1 LAGDINAGTANGG
14 YQFSIFGAAV
24 SSALGGIA
32 TAAGGDVTLQAG
44 DDIISVPTVP
54 ANQPPGASG
63 AYGSQPGDVTLIAGN
78 QVVGNFTVANGTGT
92 ILAGAQVNHG
102 QGQILN
108 AGASVGTS
116 THPVE
121 LSLIDGSWNVWS
133 GGNVYVGEVRNPNGT
148 FNGDQLTVPNG
159 VFAGNI
165 GSPNVPTRSS
175 FLFNYAPNAAANFWA
190 GDAIVLAGANLPRVQ
205 GENGNM
211 PPVYPPV
218 LTLNAGSGGITVD
231 NPVILY
237 PSSQGA
243 LQITTRDGGNLT
255 GAQQQNTLVGITM
268 SDSALPGYATFAQGQ
283 ALTPLYLHNPNP
295 VAVNISGDINS
306 FGLTVPTFANINVNG
321 GTYNF
326 GFLGQNLSPAQTTSI
341 NVTGAITYRGDTTSV
356 PLTAPLPPA
365 LFNPALSTDPSASG
379 LLTYNATSGTLTFIG
394 QMTASDLAFL
404 LNPTQYVLNSAGQ
417 PEVNAGGVP
426 ITKPI
431 VLNAAQQAALQ
442 QLYTA
447 SQSAT
452 LGDNGLALAGP
463 GQFSITASSMDLG
476 ISGGITVLPPNTAL
490 AAISPDGA
498 KLTISVANNLDM
510 TSTQIANESYLGAI
524 NMNIG
529 GVLDV
534 GGQYT
539 TFGDPNAPKGIF
551 TTSGGAINVTA
562 GGDINVDGSRI
573 ATYDGGNISIL
584 SQNGDVNAGSGG
596 AGYVSFNALEVNA
609 KTGQLT
615 GIPATVPG
623 SGILATTVVGS
634 DAGLGNITV
643 DTPHGSINASLGGIL
658 QIAFNG
664 TDSRNS
670 FIDLTAGQNINAS
683 GSGVIGANIKLQAGG
698 NITGVVLGTQSVDI
712 NSQQN
717 VSATVVS
724 GGNVDISAG
733 GGVTGTVVGGGSV
746 NVSGE
751 SITAALMGGSVS
763 TSGQSAGASI
773 GVPQSNVARDDSR
786 GLDDAATNTAS
797 VISQSLGKEL
807 GGPGKVIALAQ
818 KTGRVTVVLPAKK

>member
-1 LAGDINAGTANGG
+1 
-14 YQFSIFGAAV
+14 
-24 SSALGGIA
+24 
-32 TAAGGDVTLQAG
+32 
-44 DDIISVPTVP
+44 
-54 ANQPPGASG
+54 
-63 AYGSQPGDVTLIAGN
+63 
-78 QVVGNFTVANGTGT
+78 
-92 ILAGAQVNHG
+92 
-102 QGQILN
+102 
-108 AGASVGTS
+108 
-116 THPVE
+116 
-121 LSLIDGSWNVWS
+121 
-133 GGNVYVGEVRNPNGT
+133 
-148 FNGDQLTVPNG
+148 
-159 VFAGNI
+159 
-165 GSPNVPTRSS
+165 
-175 FLFNYAPNAAANFWA
+175 
-190 GDAIVLAGANLPRVQ
+190 
-205 GENGNM
+205 M

-539 TFGDPNAPKGIF
+539 TFGDPNA
-551 TTSGGAINVTA
+551 
-562 GGDINVDGSRI
+562 
-573 ATYDGGNISIL
+573 
-584 SQNGDVNAGSGG
+584 SQ
-596 AGYVSFNALEVNA
+596 GYFHHQRRRDQCHRRRRHQRGWL
-609 KTGQLT
+609 
-615 GIPATVPG
+615 
-623 SGILATTVVGS
+623 
-634 DAGLGNITV
+634 
-643 DTPHGSINASLGGIL
+643 PH
-658 QIAFNG
+658 
-664 TDSRNS
+664 RN
-670 FIDLTAGQNINAS
+670 L
-683 GSGVIGANIKLQAGG
+683 
-698 NITGVVLGTQSVDI
+698 
-712 NSQQN
+712 
-717 VSATVVS
+717 
-724 GGNVDISAG
+724 
-733 GGVTGTVVGGGSV
+733 
-746 NVSGE
+746 
-751 SITAALMGGSVS
+751 
-763 TSGQSAGASI
+763 
-773 GVPQSNVARDDSR
+773 
-786 GLDDAATNTAS
+786 
-797 VISQSLGKEL
+797 
-807 GGPGKVIALAQ
+807 
-818 KTGRVTVVLPAKK
+818 